1 MLTTALTALAA
12 CGGRLRDV
20 RGVESKITK
29 IELVGVERFDKD
41 ELLGYLNIGESPIL
55 PWRPTAPFIEALL
68 PIDAERIV
76 ELYSAVGYYDA
87 EVLSM
92 VPDTTLG
99 RVRRTGKRK
108 GQRRLGKTTIQIRV
122 REGEPTPIRSLDVR
136 WPGAQGNAARRP
148 LSEAEVAT
156 AAGQKVG
163 SPFEIEAFS
172 AGSLNLRQALRE
184 RGHAFAEVDEAAEVT
199 LGEGVDVDYSLRPGP
214 TVTIDEVTIDGL
226 DRVPERYVRAEIDF
240 LEGRAYSPALMK
252 QVENAIYAMGV
263 FQSVTVEVVEP
274 TTTDADGKVVA
285 DVRIAVAEAPTQSV
299 KVGPGLGIDPVRWEQ
314 RAQLRYRHRNV
325 GSNLTRFELNALAGY
340 AELPALYRPETH
352 GPLLDLEPSFT
363 QKGFLEKRT
372 TWRLAPHFELGI
384 WEGYQFY
391 SPELRMGPQRFFTKY
406 LELGVTY
413 NLRFVDFFNIDPAL
427 NSDNSI
433 LGRDFRDPYLI
444 SYFEPRATVYLVDSI
459 LKPQNGAILSAVYD
473 IAGAGG
479 DFAFHKIQ
487 PAVRA
492 YYTPHKRVT
501 LAARASV
508 GFIFPIGDERG
519 GAPIDM
525 NFYLGG
531 ADTVRG
537 WGMRRLAPKV
547 LTGDCTMVSA
557 DCRGIPVGGQSMFFS
572 NAEVRVELVKNV
584 RGVAFF
590 DVGDVREGV
599 RTITP
604 ENWAMSAGPG
614 LRYVSPIGTF
624 RLDAGIRLNETDR
637 SLGERGW
644 AIHLGLGE
652 AF

>member
-1 MLTTALTALAA
+1 MTALTALAA
-12 CGGRLRDV
+12 CGGRLSDV
-20 RGVESKITK
+20 RGVDSKITD
-29 IELVGVERFDKD
+29 IELVGVERFAKD
-41 ELLGYLNIGESPIL
+41 ELLAYLNIDESP
-55 PWRPTAPFIEALL
+55 LL

-87 EVLSM
+87 EVLSII
-92 VPDTTLG
+92 PDTTLG
-99 RVRRTGKRK
+99 RVRRLGKRK
-108 GQRRLGKTTIQIRV
+108 GERRLGKTTIRIHV
-122 REGEPTPIRSLDVR
+122 REGEPTPIRSVELR
-136 WPGAQGNAARRP
+136 WGDEGRETPPLMTEPQAR
-148 LSEAEVAT
+148 AT
-156 AAGQKVG
+156 AGQRVG
-163 SPFEIEAFS
+163 EPFEVEAFS
-172 AGSLNLRQALRE
+172 AGALALRHSLRE
-184 RGHAFAEVDEAAEVT
+184 RGHAFAAVDEAAEVNV
-199 LGEGVDVDYSLRPGP
+199 GAGVDVDYRIHPGP
-214 TVTIDEVTIDGL
+214 TVRIGEVIIDGL
-226 DRVPERYVRAEIDF
+226 VRVPERYVRTEIDF
-240 LEGRAYSPALMK
+240 VDGRAYSPGLLK
-252 QVENAIYAMGV
+252 EVESAIYGMGV
-263 FQSVTVEVVEP
+263 FQSVTVEVRRPKAIPAGGE
-274 TTTDADGKVVA
+274 VVA
-285 DVRIAVAEAPTQSV
+285 DLRVVVAEAPTQSI

-314 RAQLRYRHRNV
+314 RAQLLYRHRNV
-325 GSNLTRFELNALAGY
+325 GRNLTRFELKALAGY

-352 GPLLDLEPSFT
+352 GPLFDFEPSFT

-372 TWRLAPHFELGI
+372 TWRLAPHFQLGI

-391 SPELRMGPQRFFTKY
+391 SPELRMGPERFFTKY
-406 LELGVTY
+406 FQLGVTY
-413 NLRFVDFFNIDPAL
+413 NLRFVDFFNVDPAL
-427 NSDNSI
+427 NEDSSI

-459 LKPQNGAILSAVYD
+459 LKPKNGAILSATYN

-487 PAVRA
+487 PEVRA

-501 LAARASV
+501 LAGRASV
-508 GFIFPIGDERG
+508 GFIYPFDGERG

-547 LTGDCTMVSA
+547 LTGGCEMVSQE
-557 DCRGIPVGGQSMFFS
+557 CRGLPVGGQSMFFT
-572 NAEVRVELVKNV
+572 NAELRVELVKNV

-599 RTITP
+599 QTITP
-604 ENWAMSAGPG
+604 ENWAMSVGPG
-614 LRYVSPIGTF
+614 VRYVSPIGTF